1 MDDSKS
7 DRNLSVS
14 SSLRRIE
21 ETPDAE
27 KKSLKS
33 RPSSKS
39 SRLERTPSKSP
50 SQKSRSPSKNNSRTE
65 SNKSTK
71 TIRGI
76 TRKKSG
82 RSNKT
87 SKSSK
92 VDTGPISTSEYDDF
106 SGQGFTTLNHK
117 IFQSKT
123 LTTLILII

>member
-1 MDDSKS
+1 MDDVKS
-7 DRNLSVS
+7 DRNVSVS
-14 SSLRRIE
+14 SSLRRVGL
-21 ETPDAE
+21 TPEGD

-39 SRLERTPSKSP
+39 SRVELTPSKSP

-65 SNKSTK
+65 SNKSAK
-71 TIRGI
+71 LVRSIS
-76 TRKKSG
+76 RKKSG

-92 VDTGPISTSEYDDF
+92 VETDPISTAEYDDL

-123 LTTLILII
+123 LLELSR